1 MSQIFNNV
9 LPEDAENLKRCRVAR
24 MAAVLL
30 SALLAS
36 AAGQEVL
43 HVLAGQEYSIP
54 GNFRQQKSLGNGL
67 ASLANTVPTEQFTDC
82 QPGCGD
88 LASLHQFH
96 SEDVEKQKNISL
108 ADYQG
113 QVVLVVNLASF

>member
-1 MSQIFNNV
+1 
-9 LPEDAENLKRCRVAR
+9 VAR

-36 AAGQEVL
+36 AAGQE
-43 HVLAGQEYSIP
+43 YSIP
-54 GNFRQQKSLGNGL
+54 ANFRQQKSLGNGL

-96 SEDVEKQKNISL
+96 SEDVEKQQNISL